1 MTRYRHPV
9 FAAAHLDM
17 DAALRER
24 LGHAAGA
31 VRAGV
36 RTADLV
42 ALLKGLFASLADGGD
57 QARRDLVFA
66 VLADGLRPPR

>member
-1 MTRYRHPV
+1 M
-9 FAAAHLDM
+9 L
-17 DAALRER
+17 AALGELLSRAQR
-24 LGHAAGA
+24 AGA

-36 RTADLV
+36 RAGDLV
-42 ALLKGLFASLADGGD
+42 ALLKGMFASLADGSD